1 MAWTN
6 LPLFAD
12 GNELTANEMNEL
24 SENLVLTMPGVATV
38 ANRLFYATGANAIAE
53 TGTPEEGDLLV
64 AVDGVPT
71 MHSPA
76 TGSTDLS
83 QVPDYGIPTWG
94 ALRQTFKAV

>member
-1 MAWTN
+1 MAWVSFS
-6 LPLFAD
+6 LFAD
-12 GNELTANEMNEL
+12 GNELTANEMNEF
-24 SENLVLTMPGVATV
+24 SENLVLTMPGVATFT
-38 ANRLFYATGANAIAE
+38 NRLFYATGANAIVE
-53 TGTPEEGDLLV
+53 TSTPEEGDLLV

-83 QVPDYGIPTWG
+83 EVQDYGIPTWG